1 MTPNDETEGAAPV
14 TAALSMAELAAM
26 EEQYAGG
33 TTARRGD
40 VVMARGEGCWM
51 WDVEGRRYLD
61 LTAGQGVA
69 MLGHSHPALSAAIA
83 EQAGRL
89 IVCPNFFYND
99 VRARFVAKLVEVL
112 PDHLPHVFLSN
123 SGAEAIDG
131 AIKYARL
138 ATGRTGI
145 VAAMRSF
152 HGRTIGALS
161 LTWEPKYRKP
171 FAPLL
176 EDVTHVPYNN
186 VERLDAAVDE
196 TTAMVI
202 VEPVQ
207 GEGGVNMGE
216 AAFMQAAQRI
226 CRERGA
232 LLVVDEIQTGFGRTG
247 RWFGHEHFGLQPD
260 IICLAKG
267 IGGGFPMGALA
278 YTDQVHGALY
288 PGAHGTTFGGNPLAC
303 AAGLAALEVYQR
315 EELIDRA
322 AEMGQMLFDR
332 LNAALANRTVVRE
345 IRGLGLMAGIEL
357 RERVGPYLRA
367 LMEEHAVLALP
378 AGSNVLRLLPP
389 LVISAEEIEIG
400 VEAISQVLSG
410 EGE

>member
-1 MTPNDETEGAAPV
+1 M

-123 SGAEAIDG
+123 SAAEAIDG

-400 VEAISQVLSG
+400 VEAIARVLSD
-410 EGE
+410 EGG